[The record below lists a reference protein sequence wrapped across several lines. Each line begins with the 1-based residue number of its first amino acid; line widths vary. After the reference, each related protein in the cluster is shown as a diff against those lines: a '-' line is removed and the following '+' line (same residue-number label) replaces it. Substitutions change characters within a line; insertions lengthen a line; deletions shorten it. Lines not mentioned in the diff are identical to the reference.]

1 METMSGSAALMR
13 SMKKEGVKQVFGLP
27 GGANLPMYD
36 ELFKSDIRHI
46 LVRHEQSAAHMAD
59 GFGRVSRKPGVCF
72 ATSGPGATNILTGIA
87 TAQADSAPMV
97 AVTGQVPVKMIG
109 RDAFQESDIIGM
121 SNPVVKYAF
130 QPRTPEEVP
139 LAVRRGFYIAETG
152 RPGPVLLDIPKD
164 VQQNE
169 APMEFPEEFQM
180 RGYKPWTD
188 PDVIGIERATN
199 MLLSSQKPVIL
210 AGGGTIISSA
220 FAELQAVAEM
230 LGMPVV
236 TTFKGKG
243 AFPENHPLSMGPIGM
258 HGHAEANKIMVEA
271 DCVLAVGTRFSDRSV
286 GTVEDFEKRLKIIH
300 IDVDPA
306 EIGKNQTAN
315 VAVVGD
321 VRASLRIML
330 SMLAKKTTHENTVWS
345 KHALDLKSYWKDNLK
360 IHPGEMGAARILRK
374 LREVLPKESI
384 VTTEVGQHQMWASL
398 FFNVIQ
404 PGTFF
409 SSTGLGTMGWGFP
422 AAIGAKVAKPDVP
435 VVDIAGDGSFNMTEN
450 SLATSVLEDI
460 PVIVF
465 LVNNFTLG
473 MVAQWQRTFY
483 DRRMIGVDFS
493 KILCLP
499 LFQQNGQRTVFP
511 LPVAQVSFDHYFVG
525 LCMSVHPYWSHGK
538 RMIFRKCPLA
548 FECRDNRHAKH
559 FCNSLQFCK
568 SRRDYG
574 STSGQYYWF
583 LR

>member
-1 METMSGSAALMR
+1 MTALEG
-13 SMKKEGVKQVFGLP
+13 EGVREVFGLP

-36 ELFKSDIRHI
+36 EFNRCNIRHI

-59 GFGRVSRKPGVCF
+59 GYGRVSRRPGVCF
-72 ATSGPGATNILTGIA
+72 ATSGPGATNLLTGIA

-97 AVTGQVPVKMIG
+97 AVTGQVPVHFIG
-109 RDAFQESDIIGM
+109 KDAFQESDIMGM
-121 SNPVVKYAF
+121 ANPVVKYAF

-139 LAVRRGFYIAETG
+139 ISVQKAFYIAATG
-152 RPGPVLLDIPKD
+152 RPGPVLVDIPKD
-164 VQQNE
+164 VQSAHAQMR
-169 APMEFPEEFQM
+169 PVDGVSM
-180 RGYKPWTD
+180 RGYHPWTD
-188 PDVIGIERATN
+188 PDIQNVERAIET
-199 MLLSSQKPVIL
+199 LIRADKPIIL

-230 LGMPVV
+230 LSIPVV

-258 HGHAEANKIMVEA
+258 HGHAEANKIITEA

-286 GTVEDFEKRLKIIH
+286 GTFEDFESRRTIIH
-300 IDVDPA
+300 LDVDPA
-306 EIGKNQTAN
+306 EIGKNQTTR

-321 VRASLRIML
+321 VKASLRVML
-330 SMLAKKTTHENTVWS
+330 RLLEVRKVSRDEGGEWVR
-345 KHALDLKSYWKDNLK
+345 HAREMREYWQENLK
-360 IHPGEMGAARILRK
+360 IHPGELGAAKILRK
-374 LREVLPKESI
+374 LRQLLPPESV

-398 FFNVIQ
+398 FFDVIS

-422 AAIGAKVAKPDVP
+422 AAIGAKVARPDVP

-465 LVNNFTLG
+465 LVNNYSLG

-483 DRRMIGVDFS
+483 KRRMVGVDQGRCPDYVKLAESYGAQGIRAQSMDELDAAIRTALKSDVATVIDIPIDPEEDVLPFVQPGTPLS
-493 KILCLP
+493 KMILP
-499 LFQQNGQRTVFP
+499 
-511 LPVAQVSFDHYFVG
+511 S
-525 LCMSVHPYWSHGK
+525 
-538 RMIFRKCPLA
+538 
-548 FECRDNRHAKH
+548 
-559 FCNSLQFCK
+559 
-568 SRRDYG
+568 
-574 STSGQYYWF
+574 
-583 LR
+583 

>member
-1 METMSGSAALMR
+1 MASDLVSEAQHMSGAKALMVA
-13 SMKKEGVKQVFGLP
+13 MEKEGVRQVFGLP

-36 ELFKSDIRHI
+36 EFARCDIRHI

-97 AVTGQVPVKMIG
+97 AVTGQVPVSMIG

-121 SNPVVKYAF
+121 ANPVVKYAF
-130 QPRTPEEVP
+130 QPRAASEIPE
-139 LAVRRGFYIAETG
+139 AVRKGFFIAETG
-152 RPGPVLLDIPKD
+152 RPGPVLIDIPKD

-169 APMEFPEEFQM
+169 DDMVFPNEFQIK
-180 RGYKPWTD
+180 GYHPWTD
-188 PDVIGIERATN
+188 PDVANVERAIAI
-199 MLLSSQKPVIL
+199 LLNTERPVIL

-220 FAELQAVAEM
+220 FAELQALAELLM
-230 LGMPVV
+230 IPVV

-243 AFPENHPLSMGPIGM
+243 AFPENHPLSLGPIGM
-258 HGHAEANKIMVEA
+258 HGHAEANRIIDQA
-271 DCVLAVGTRFSDRSV
+271 DCVLAIGTRFSDRSV
-286 GTVEDFEKRLKIIH
+286 GTFEDFERQRKIIH
-300 IDVDPA
+300 MDVDPA
-306 EIGKNQTAN
+306 EIGKNQTTS

-330 SMLAKKTTHENTVWS
+330 KLLENKPRLVEETAWLKNAKET
-345 KHALDLKSYWKDNLK
+345 KSYWKENLK
-360 IHPGEMGAARILRK
+360 IHPGEMGAAKILRK
-374 LREVLPKESI
+374 LRELLPADSI

-398 FFNVIQ
+398 FFDVIH

-422 AAIGAKVAKPDVP
+422 AAIGAKVARPDVH

-450 SLATSVLEDI
+450 SLATAVLEDI

-465 LVNNFTLG
+465 LINNYSLG

-483 DRRMIGVDFS
+483 ERRMIGVDQGQCPDYVKLAESYGAQGIRAQSLDELGSAIKAALASDVATVIDIPIDPEEDVLPFVAPGTPL
-493 KILCLP
+493 KDMILP
-499 LFQQNGQRTVFP
+499 
-511 LPVAQVSFDHYFVG
+511 S
-525 LCMSVHPYWSHGK
+525 
-538 RMIFRKCPLA
+538 
-548 FECRDNRHAKH
+548 
-559 FCNSLQFCK
+559 
-568 SRRDYG
+568 
-574 STSGQYYWF
+574 
-583 LR
+583 